1 MSPSD
6 HTKPLVPRDEAPVAE
21 IPQVVRKRG
30 RPRKEDKG
38 EGEAVII
45 SEGPKPKRGRPRKVP
60 AEAVKEEPASSSYN
74 PAAEPV
80 SRWQYEEGYWEM
92 RNRFLEQSKR

>member
-1 MSPSD
+1 
-6 HTKPLVPRDEAPVAE
+6 
-21 IPQVVRKRG
+21 
-30 RPRKEDKG
+30 
-38 EGEAVII
+38 
-45 SEGPKPKRGRPRKVP
+45 VP

-92 RNRFLEQSKR
+92 RNRFLEQSKRLDQIESFLGRHPEFEPYIPLI